1 MGGESLKIKKFIFF
15 LFSLV
20 TLSGCVETTALLGPV
35 ITVSSTGNIYQASL
49 SYASNN
55 VIYKS
60 TGKTTLDH
68 VNDFFKSK
76 EDNKDKSAL
85 KVKNNLDNI
94 KPVLEKKPEPISMS
108 ELENLREYSQDQFIL
123 F

>member
-1 MGGESLKIKKFIFF
+1 MKIKKFIFF

-68 VNDFFKSK
+68 VNDFFKST
-76 EDNKDKSAL
+76 EDNKDNSAL